1 MKNINIKINCVYP
14 NAKSSQDIAKAHQ
27 QLRDVFRRVR
37 QLKDDTRLQSDPT
50 MLVADEVSGSNNPSI
65 YLVAKVE
72 GSINLTVLEL
82 INRFLE
88 GSDHSYRAI
97 LDLSNELGHVG
108 LQEYRKSIG
117 ATSND

>member
-1 MKNINIKINCVYP
+1 MKNINIKINCVYL

-37 QLKDDTRLQSDPT
+37 QLEDDIHLQNNQVTPAAAG
-50 MLVADEVSGSNNPSI
+50 VNGSNTPSL

-82 INRFLE
+82 IKRFLE
-88 GSDHSYRAI
+88 GSASYREI
-97 LDLSNELGHVG
+97 LKLSAGIRHIG
-108 LQEYRKSIG
+108 LQEYRKSIV
-117 ATSND
+117 ATSDD